1 MNYLQNVQDSINAFA
16 DSNTDLAIE
25 FSVKLGQ
32 QLHNAFNSQWNDKEE
47 LEQLIFS
54 DNDVLEQTCSQGDA
68 DFSWN
73 DARDLQRDVVDAVSS
88 FYNLA

>member
-32 QLHNAFNSQWNDKEE
+32 QLHNAFNSEWTDKEE
-47 LEQLIFS
+47 LEQLVFT
-54 DNDVLEQTCSQGDA
+54 DNDVLEQTCSEEDA
-68 DFSWN
+68 DFSWD
-73 DARDLQRDVVDAVSS
+73 DARDLQRDLVEAVSS
-88 FYNLA
+88 FYNLS